1 MLKDTFINLLT
12 NYTDSDRIIAE
23 FWAEIEKSYTH
34 KKRHYHTLSHLDNL
48 LTQLTEVKV
57 NIESWES
64 ILFTMFYHDIIYN
77 VLKSDNEEKSAELA
91 QKRMT
96 QISVPYHIINN
107 CKTQIIATKKHLAYP
122 ESDTNYFTD
131 ADLSILGQSLE
142 NYTTYSQNVRKEYSV
157 YPDFIYNPGRKKVL
171 EHFIKMERIFKTDY
185 FYHKFESQAKSN
197 LQFELEQLI

>member
-1 MLKDTFINLLT
+1 MLKETFTNLLT
-12 NYTDSDRIIAE
+12 NYTASNLIIAE

-34 KKRHYHTLSHLDNL
+34 KKRYYHTLSHLDNL

-77 VLKSDNEEKSAELA
+77 ALKSENEEKSAELA

-96 QISVPYHIINN
+96 QISVPNYIINN

-157 YPDFIYNPGRKKVL
+157 YPDLIYNPGRKKVL

-185 FYHKFESQAKSN
+185 FYLKFESQAKSN
-197 LQFELEQLI
+197 LRLELEQLS

>member
-1 MLKDTFINLLT
+1 MLKDTFANLLT
-12 NYTDSDRIIAE
+12 NYTDSNRIIAE
-23 FWAEIEKSYTH
+23 FWAEIEKNYTH

-57 NIESWES
+57 KIESWES
-64 ILFTMFYHDIIYN
+64 ILFSMFYHDIIYN
-77 VLKSDNEEKSAELA
+77 ALKSDNEEKSAELA
-91 QKRMT
+91 QKRMM
-96 QISVPYHIINN
+96 QISVPDHIINT

-142 NYTTYSQNVRKEYSV
+142 NYNSYSQNVRKEYSV
-157 YPDFIYNPGRKKVL
+157 YPDLIYNPGRKKVL

-185 FYHKFESQAKSN
+185 FYHKFESQAKLN
-197 LQFELEQLI
+197 LQFELEQLG